1 MHQCLFNYNMQ
12 YFAEFEKRKS
22 VLLDLDLKH
31 IKLIVNVSIKSP
43 KDLGLLFNTHVVR
56 VKPDSQ
62 LVSELQESF
71 ASSMS

>member
-1 MHQCLFNYNMQ
+1 MQ